1 MHKLTGLWHR
11 KIPTSI
17 SKAEASSAAV
27 KEEVSELPCDAETLI
42 VYISN

>member
-1 MHKLTGLWHR
+1 MKMHKLTGLWHR
-11 KIPTSI
+11 KIATSI
-17 SKAEASSAAV
+17 SKAAAVV